1 MHAKESFSTSESV
14 IKKKIRNQILDL
26 GLSLEQYGQIRIE
39 KQINNE
45 LIVAFIPRLFNG
57 KLIYDEKGQMEGL
70 NIRYHLNSEQ
80 IISLDNY
87 SFLSWEMSKYPLLNQ
102 ENLIKKAIKI

>member
-1 MHAKESFSTSESV
+1 M
-14 IKKKIRNQILDL
+14 
-26 GLSLEQYGQIRIE
+26 SLEQYGQIRIE

-45 LIVAFIPRLFNG
+45 VIVAFIPRLFNG

-70 NIRYHLNSEQ
+70 DIRYHLNSKQ
-80 IISLDNY
+80 IVSLDNY
-87 SFLSWEMSKYPLLNQ
+87 SFSSWEVSKYPLLNQ

>member
-1 MHAKESFSTSESV
+1 MKESFSTSESI

-26 GLSLEQYGQIRIE
+26 GLSLEQYGQIKIE
-39 KQINNE
+39 EQINNE
-45 LIVAFIPRLFNG
+45 VIVAFIPRLFNG

-70 NIRYHLNSEQ
+70 DIRYHLNSEQ

-87 SFLSWEMSKYPLLNQ
+87 SFSSWEVSKYLVLNQ
-102 ENLIKKAIKI
+102 DNLIKKSIKI

>member
-1 MHAKESFSTSESV
+1 M
-14 IKKKIRNQILDL
+14 

-45 LIVAFIPRLFNG
+45 VIVGFIPRLFNG
-57 KLIYDEKGQMEGL
+57 KLIYDEKGQMDGL

-87 SFLSWEMSKYPLLNQ
+87 SFSSWEVSNYPVLSQ
-102 ENLIKKAIKI
+102 EDLIKKAIKI

>member
-26 GLSLEQYGQIRIE
+26 GLSLEQYGQVKIE

-70 NIRYHLNSEQ
+70 NIRYHLNAGQ

-87 SFLSWEMSKYPLLNQ
+87 SFSSWEVSKYPFLNQ